1 MAFLGE
7 TFNVNDLPQGT
18 GSYDPVPEGWYDAHI
33 VKADL
38 NPTKDGTGQR
48 INVRYDITGPTHQG
62 RVVFGGINI
71 RNKSP
76 RAEEIGR
83 QQLGDIARAI
93 GLASVQDTD
102 QLVGAPVKIK
112 VRIKEGN
119 NEVVGWKSLGG
130 SPAPVAAPAA
140 PASAPSAPA
149 TNGAAP
155 PWAKK

>member
-1 MAFLGE
+1 MSFLGE
-7 TFNVNDLPQGT
+7 TFNVGDLPQ
-18 GSYDPVPEGWYDAHI
+18 SDRNYDPLPAGWYDATI

-83 QQLGDIARAI
+83 QQLGDICRCI
-93 GLASVQDTD
+93 GLSSIQDTD
-102 QLVGAPVKIK
+102 QLIGNQIKIK
-112 VRIKEGN
+112 VKLEDDRN
-119 NEVVGWKSLGG
+119 DVVGWKAVGG
-130 SPAPVAAPAA
+130 SPAPAVAPQ
-140 PASAPSAPA
+140 APA
-149 TNGAAP
+149 TAPATGAAP